1 MADSNPRIKVIVAT
15 HKEYPM
21 PSDGLY
27 TPLPFGAFKLTEK
40 VNRLKESAAFLQA
53 KFLHI
58 NMKPASEQVQYQA

>member
-27 TPLPFGAFKLTEK
+27 MPLHVGASIPNPATGKLNDFGYVKDCIGENISEKNPQYCELT
-40 VNRLKESAAFLQA
+40 
-53 KFLHI
+53 
-58 NMKPASEQVQYQA
+58 